1 MKNNY
6 IIYMAFIAIIL
17 SSCKPEQKKVG
28 DSYSYLSEEQLN
40 KTPYFNNPA
49 FDTLIFISNK
59 GDTLIFAKVKSVS
72 YFNIFSINNDP
83 EDDSRAY
90 SEVRHNTYQTLKGN
104 GKFEVRHVLN
114 DGRSSLP
121 YFSITFNQYNIEF
134 HEYTLA
140 NINYPTYLDSTFVN
154 NKYYYNLTRYTLNN
168 GFENIAVTF
177 VNNAFGLFHIN
188 ELKQS
193 TIWDLI
199 K

>member
-72 YFNIFSINNDP
+72 YFNVSSRNNDP

-104 GKFEVRHVLN
+104 GKFEVRHILNEGNKFNTVQIYFNDYIYGIGDWQIGLKEYVGYVGNFNVKNNTYNEVLMLEN
-114 DGRSSLP
+114 KGCLSYLNLSLGLFYIDDIP
-121 YFSITFNQYNIEF
+121 K
-134 HEYTLA
+134 
-140 NINYPTYLDSTFVN
+140 NINYL
-154 NKYYYNLTRYTLNN
+154 
-168 GFENIAVTF
+168 
-177 VNNAFGLFHIN
+177 
-188 ELKQS
+188 
-193 TIWDLI
+193 LI